1 MPKNPVIR
9 ELLWLLL
16 ILLVALPLAGGLSEL
31 IDHFPD
37 LNAAL
42 DQLLPAPELR
52 AALLYVLTVLGCYLV
67 RLGAYVAGRVA
78 RLELAE

>member
-1 MPKNPVIR
+1 MPQNPILR

-16 ILLVALPLAGGLSEL
+16 ILLLALPLSGALSEL

-37 LNAAL
+37 LNASL
-42 DQLLPAPELR
+42 DQLLPVAELR
-52 AALLYVLTVLGCYLV
+52 AVLLYVLTVLGCYLV
-67 RLGAYVAGRVA
+67 RLGAYAARRVA